1 MKKIIL
7 SCGAIATLALSSIA
21 LASCGG
27 ASEVEI
33 KDLNGETYKISQTE
47 DTEAVSKALV
57 LASKNALSEDQEKL
71 YAIEADLAL
80 DGKINVSGFNGLNF
94 NIELNA
100 NGKAGVSIG
109 THQYQGHSMQVEPSE
124 EDMFRA
130 EEELLNN
137 LKFLAEGSASLKFT
151 DISLDEKSSLYD
163 GLSDEI
169 MQKDR
174 EAVQKIKGKSLT
186 ANARV
191 FMYEGYGYTE
201 VDSATPKELLF
212 SPTSG
217 EYLENLQNEFHM
229 HEKADM
235 HNMGYSSVVATSLL
249 HDYQTMT
256 LTELLE
262 ADGSYI
268 PNYLKY
274 LGIPFNME
282 DAKSLLSMGNIDESF
297 YESDSYKMIKAVVE
311 TIGISISKVENDNI
325 TFALDLNEKEI
336 PALAKKLG
344 LKESLGISNLDSLL
358 SVMFNNDNSLLNLS
372 FSMNAKTGRLTNVT
386 LNLERVDRIITA
398 VKLAVPT

>member
-7 SCGAIATLALSSIA
+7 SCGAIATLALGSIA

-33 KDLNGETYKISQTE
+33 RDLNGESYKISQTE

-57 LASKNALSEDQEKL
+57 LASKNALSEEQEKL

-80 DGKINVSGFNGLNF
+80 DGKINVSGWNGLNF
-94 NIELNA
+94 NTELNA

-109 THQYQGHSMQVEPSE
+109 THQYQGHSMQEEPSE
-124 EDMFRA
+124 EDMLRA

-201 VDSATPKELLF
+201 VDAYLPEEMGY

-217 EYLENLQNEFHM
+217 DYTPNFQNEFHM

-235 HNMGYSSVVATSLL
+235 HNMGYSGVVATSLL

-262 ADGSYI
+262 ADGAYI

-297 YESDSYKMIKAVVE
+297 YEGDSYKTIKAVVE

-344 LKESLGISNLDSLL
+344 LEESLGISNLDVSIKD
-358 SVMFNNDNSLLNLS
+358 SH
-372 FSMNAKTGRLTNVT
+372 
-386 LNLERVDRIITA
+386 
-398 VKLAVPT
+398 